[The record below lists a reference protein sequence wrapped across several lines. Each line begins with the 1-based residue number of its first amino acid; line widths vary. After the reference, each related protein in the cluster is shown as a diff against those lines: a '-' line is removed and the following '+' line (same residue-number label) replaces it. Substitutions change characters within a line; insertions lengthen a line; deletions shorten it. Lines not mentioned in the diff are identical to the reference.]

1 LRRSGAALA
10 QPLGQPQIVA
20 TVMNGWFSA
29 WWPGQLADP
38 NAPAGG
44 ALQPHIR
51 NMPAV
56 TIQGLDANGEVINQ
70 IRG

>member
-1 LRRSGAALA
+1 MIQTVIV

-29 WWPGQLADP
+29 WWPAQLADP

-44 ALQPHIR
+44 ALQPHMR

-56 TIQGLDANGEVINQ
+56 TIQGLDANGEVVNQ